1 MSGEPG
7 VEEGPEVLLL
17 PCNRTQKRTGNY
29 SVGAISAVSGGADR
43 QCFTTNEEDGRPFT
57 STSTDFPFIFTSVED
72 TKSMDDVW
80 LPFRQD
86 RVTGGS

>member
-57 STSTDFPFIFTSVED
+57 STSTDFPFLFQQGQGKRSYRAVT
-72 TKSMDDVW
+72 
-80 LPFRQD
+80 FRIILEN
-86 RVTGGS
+86 